1 MPGAR
6 RPRSLSRTGQ
16 RYTQTLAE
24 ETVDVEEAIERETSL
39 CGLNHCDAGA
49 LLAEAWG
56 FPEQL
61 RIAERTDPL
70 SSRVHSGL
78 AWVLLSAGRYDV
90 AAEQCLKMSAGHALT
105 SLCLARARLGQGRN
119 AEAVQLLANDRSAE
133 GPGFLGYAYARSGRR
148 DEAERLAVANSE
160 RPDAQ
165 VLIFAGLGD
174 KDGTLK
180 ALDRMAVLGPLRIGK
195 CLNYPEMAVIRG
207 DPRLKALR
215 QKVGLPE

>member
-1 MPGAR
+1 MVYAR
-6 RPRSLSRTGQ
+6 DGQ
-16 RYTQTLAE
+16 WERAKKGFRH
-24 ETVDVEEAIERETSL
+24 AIELDPNRSDTYFDYAFWLLYILGHNLE
-39 CGLNHCDAGA
+39 A
-49 LLAEAWG
+49 LQ
-56 FPEQL
+56 QL

-90 AAEQCLKMSAGHALT
+90 AAEQCLKMSADHALT

-148 DEAERLAVANSE
+148 DGAERLAVANSE